1 MESKDVKRLHSAK
14 DIGKFYRDVEAG
26 IASGR
31 INSAILVSLLSQ
43 TIPNT
48 RSNFSL
54 EWISGLPVVLIASEQ
69 PQSIALVVQFIQ
81 SIVTLKVRADGLC
94 NKDIVGSTTSLPD
107 AFFITVD
114 KLLTSI
120 LDDSVRLDARSRS
133 ITELATG
140 LAQERATL
148 KERTADI
155 EKILDLN
162 IGVERPTSTQEKAA
176 LIIRAAGSKSKFRD
190 FSQDDQAVISRAGG
204 LEHAKKQMKFKV

>member
-1 MESKDVKRLHSAK
+1 M
-14 DIGKFYRDVEAG
+14 
-26 IASGR
+26 
-31 INSAILVSLLSQ
+31 
-43 TIPNT
+43 
-48 RSNFSL
+48 
-54 EWISGLPVVLIASEQ
+54 LIASEQ

-81 SIVTLKVRADGLC
+81 SIVTLKARAAGITDLGVSD
-94 NKDIVGSTTSLPD
+94 KSLPD

-120 LDDSVRLDARSRS
+120 LDDSVRLDARSHS
-133 ITELATG
+133 IAELATG
-140 LAQERATL
+140 LALERATL

-190 FSQDDQAVISRAGG
+190 FSQEDPAVISRAGG
-204 LEHAKKQMKFKV
+204 LEHAKKQMKLKV